1 MIGYFNV
8 PNFCDIYS
16 FKYPIKEPTHYEYSM
31 NVKRIDFM
39 LTDRLR
45 CFQSICEIEKRLSN
59 FYKITATVLKTY
71 VKKKKKK
78 QKRKSVPRGTST
90 TFTNDKFKSC
100 LYTKSDEDNS
110 HVNSFDSF
118 LENCKRTVD
127 KTLKKKPRKLLR

>member
-1 MIGYFNV
+1 
-8 PNFCDIYS
+8 
-16 FKYPIKEPTHYEYSM
+16 
-31 NVKRIDFM
+31 M

-45 CFQSICEIEKRLSN
+45 CFQPICEIEKRLSN

-127 KTLKKKPRKLLR
+127 KTLKKKPENYYGKNGLLMNKDSRQAIME